1 MPLLWD
7 SGIIIMFV
15 QMIIVVLW
23 LRKYV
28 LLRKKFLQ
36 KNLDFLKKEWAD
48 SKNGLEF

>member
-23 LRKYV
+23 LSLRKYV

-36 KNLDFLKKEWAD
+36 KNLDFLKKE
-48 SKNGLEF
+48 